1 MANQK
6 KFQFGVLLD
15 TQNAT
20 VVGRADEEVDTFSVL
35 GKVAAPKTL
44 PNSNE
49 NAANNEAKTNLGR
62 FFKDI
67 LSLMQNAKE
76 IYVTGPGVAQ
86 EQFINYLAD
95 TPQFK
100 ATKTINDTETN
111 LSEGDLVS
119 LVTQKFK

>member
-6 KFQFGVLLD
+6 KIQFGVLLD

-20 VVGRADEEVDTFSVL
+20 IVGRADEEQDEFSVL

-62 FFKDI
+62 FFKD
-67 LSLMQNAKE
+67 LLALMQNAKE

-86 EQFINYLAD
+86 EQFINYLAE
-95 TPQFK
+95 TAQFK
-100 ATKTINDTETN
+100 TTKTINDTQTN
-111 LSEGDLVS
+111 LSDTELIALVAK
-119 LVTQKFK
+119 KFK

>member
-1 MANQK
+1 
-6 KFQFGVLLD
+6 
-15 TQNAT
+15 
-20 VVGRADEEVDTFSVL
+20 
-35 GKVAAPKTL
+35 
-44 PNSNE
+44 
-49 NAANNEAKTNLGR
+49 
-62 FFKDI
+62 
-67 LSLMQNAKE
+67 MQNAKE